1 MPGLVVAANHYQL
14 NFVFFSCVFHIKSP
28 NDLWNLKILTQEV
41 VNVTNALGQISQYPA
56 PLGLI
61 MASRNG
67 LMLDSGRG

>member
-1 MPGLVVAANHYQL
+1 M
-14 NFVFFSCVFHIKSP
+14 
-28 NDLWNLKILTQEV
+28 WNLKIWTQEV

-67 LMLDSGRG
+67 LMLDSWVGQQKVTRCDDILWMWDDVAV